1 MQYCMSAVVHK
12 LNLRPSV
19 LGLRSSEAI
28 RLRLRMTK
36 IDKNFVAKTERKFGK
51 SIRVDWFSLQVHWQC
66 GTRGEVDVTQNSSH
80 CTNTRRNV
88 KYPDGREDRRQG
100 R

>member
-1 MQYCMSAVVHK
+1 MQSFMSAVVHK
-12 LNLRPSV
+12 LNLRPSA

-51 SIRVDWFSLQVHWQC
+51 SIRVDWFSLQVKFT
-66 GTRGEVDVTQNSSH
+66 G
-80 CTNTRRNV
+80 NV
-88 KYPDGREDRRQG
+88 ALGGKLL
-100 R
+100 